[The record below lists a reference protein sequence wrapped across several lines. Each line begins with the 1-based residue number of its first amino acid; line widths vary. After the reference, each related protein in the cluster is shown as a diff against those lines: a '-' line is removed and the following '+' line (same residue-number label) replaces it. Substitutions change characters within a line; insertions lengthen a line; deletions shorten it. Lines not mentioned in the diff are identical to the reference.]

1 MAKIKALVEIV
12 TAKDGKSTTF
22 AAGKEHTATAAQ
34 LEGLTKDVHYVELTE
49 SKEITPADKGGKG
62 GKGGD
67 GGKEDEV

>member
-22 AAGKEHTATAAQ
+22 AAGKEHSATAAQ
-34 LEGLTKDVHYVELTE
+34 LEGLVKDVHYVELTE
-49 SKEITPADKGGKG
+49 SKDLAPAGKG
-62 GKGGD
+62 GKGGE